1 VFNTITIVVYFVV
14 LPLPTQKGGSF
25 TMLPN
30 PHEPPV
36 TKKYNFLS
44 QSNVK
49 GTVKNYTSLNFAY
62 NANGMGLPSLPAPC
76 RLPYHV
82 AVAGCQ
88 PSPTAA
94 CEHSIM
100 HVASAIAKKLK
111 ETAIFEASQVENI
124 EAYTV
129 CQNTKNLY
137 VYL

>member
-1 VFNTITIVVYFVV
+1 
-14 LPLPTQKGGSF
+14 
-25 TMLPN
+25 MLPN

-100 HVASAIAKKLK
+100 HVASAIAKKLPFSK
-111 ETAIFEASQVENI
+111 PAKQRTQKLIPCARIRRIYMFIYSNWFFLATILSQGFTI
-124 EAYTV
+124 SPSSPCYY
-129 CQNTKNLY
+129 QDSY
-137 VYL
+137 

>member
-1 VFNTITIVVYFVV
+1 
-14 LPLPTQKGGSF
+14 
-25 TMLPN
+25 MLPN

-100 HVASAIAKKLK
+100 HVASAIAKKLN